1 MATDRR
7 IGNGS
12 ARVPS
17 MIVDHLRQMNVRH
30 SKPTRLAKKSG
41 DKISRGKNAPARTSP
56 KNSSPK
62 KSSRKSSPRKSVPAK
77 GKAVQRAA
85 VASSSPLG
93 MMALHLLA
101 QYKLAGSAG
110 LVFLAESENRAER
123 LGSVIHGFD
132 PSCEVLVFPRL
143 NTLPFDQLEPS
154 HEIAGRRASVLR
166 RLAKSRNPI
175 FLIST
180 AEAVMERLPLPASLL
195 RLNTSLKVGGTFSE
209 AELRVRLESLGYDL
223 EDEPDYPGGA
233 LFHGQT
239 FEIFPAGALG
249 PFRIE
254 HSGRTI
260 SRIVAFDPQAHD
272 VIFETKELL
281 VDPMSERLALAGPR
295 GKRATL
301 FDYCGRAKWIADA
314 GVPLHVDAWLGTIE
328 DAGAR
333 ADREREYLGPRDWK
347 QATRGMKVL
356 APTAPFQPT
365 PEFSKLTSSRKAL
378 RAFVEETRRAG
389 SRLIFVAAQEE
400 DLRAMERISGV
411 KAERCAEWS
420 EAADARGEAALLAD
434 LDGGFVIPGRKPVVV
449 LTASDVLGS
458 RAHHPQPMARSLS
471 VAFDHADVPEQG
483 TVVVH
488 LQRGLAALDG
498 LQTVN
503 TGGGALREMVRLVFA
518 GNNAALVPPP
528 DLGVM
533 WPYST
538 ELGKLAL
545 DKADGSTWWARR
557 TGAEREIQIA
567 GKALAKHISQRRRK
581 RAAKLVPPGSAY
593 EKFVARFPYFT
604 TVDQAKAI
612 NDVLDDLAS
621 GHPMDRV
628 ICGDVGFGKT
638 EVALRAAAAVVLSGK
653 QVAIAVPTTVLARQH
668 VATFRKR
675 FAPFDIE
682 VGNLSRATSAAE
694 LRQTR
699 EALRSGRMQIVV
711 GTQALASKDVRFDDL
726 GLVIIDE
733 EQHFGAAEKARLSSL
748 AKNVHTLWMSAT
760 PIPRTLAAGLAG
772 FRDLSVIASP
782 PVHRLPVATRIAPLS
797 DAAIA
802 SALLREQRRHGQS
815 FLICPRIQDLEPMLA
830 RVQAVAPDLR
840 IVCLHGKLPADEIDD
855 RMMSFVEGGADVLLA
870 TNIVESGLDIPR
882 ANTIVVCWPERFGLA
897 QLHQLRGRVGR
908 SGIRAFAHLLTETGS
923 EQSEKRLAVLEEF
936 SRPGAGFAISERD
949 LDLRGAGDLFSEQQ
963 SGHVQVFGPVL
974 YSHLLKMA
982 SENGRVELWVPDLN
996 LPIADMLPETY
1007 VQSEPVR
1014 LELYARAARCRDE
1027 DELDDLEEETSRR
1040 FGQLPKVARDFFS
1053 AARLRLDCKRRGII
1067 RLDVGT
1073 SAVAAT
1079 FLPGRLRKSRGR
1091 SLQRDGDRVVYHSQ
1105 LRDAPFDRVEE
1116 LFDVLDEA

>member
-1 MATDRR
+1 M
-7 IGNGS
+7 
-12 ARVPS
+12 
-17 MIVDHLRQMNVRH
+17 
-30 SKPTRLAKKSG
+30 
-41 DKISRGKNAPARTSP
+41 
-56 KNSSPK
+56 
-62 KSSRKSSPRKSVPAK
+62 
-77 GKAVQRAA
+77 
-85 VASSSPLG
+85 
-93 MMALHLLA
+93 
-101 QYKLAGSAG
+101 
-110 LVFLAESENRAER
+110 FLAESENRAER
-123 LGSVIHGFD
+123 LGSVIHALD

-154 HEIAGRRASVLR
+154 REIAGRRASVLR
-166 RLAKSRNPI
+166 RLAKSKKPI
-175 FLIST
+175 FLVAT
-180 AEAVMERLPLPASLL
+180 AEAVMERLPPPASLL
-195 RLNTSLKVGGTFSE
+195 RLNTSLKVGGNFSE
-209 AELRVRLESLGYDL
+209 SELRVRLEALGYDL
-223 EDEPDYPGGA
+223 DDEPDYPGGA

-249 PFRIE
+249 PYRVE
-254 HSGRTI
+254 HSGRAI
-260 SRIVAFDPQAHD
+260 RRIVAFDPKEHD
-272 VIFETKELL
+272 IIFETRELL
-281 VDPMSERLALAGPR
+281 VDPMSERLAIAGAR
-295 GKRATL
+295 ARRATL
-301 FDYCGRAKWIADA
+301 FDYCGKAKWIADA
-314 GVPLHVDAWLGTIE
+314 GVSVHADAWLSTIE
-328 DAGAR
+328 EAAGR
-333 ADREREYLGPRDWK
+333 ADREREYLGRADWK

-356 APTAPFQPT
+356 PRNAPFQPT

-378 RAFVEETRRAG
+378 RAFVEDIRRAG
-389 SRLIFVAAQEE
+389 SRLILVAAQEE
-400 DLRAMERISGV
+400 DLRTMERMSGV
-411 KAERCAEWS
+411 RAERVADWDEAES
-420 EAADARGEAALLAD
+420 ARHRDVALLAD
-434 LDGGFVIPGRKPVVV
+434 LDAGFVIPGKKPAVV

-458 RAHHPQPMARSLS
+458 RAHHPQPMARSWS
-471 VAFDHADVPEQG
+471 AAFDHPDVPEQG

-488 LQRGLAALDG
+488 LQRGLAVLDG

-503 TGGGALREMVRLVFA
+503 TGGGALREMVRLSFA
-518 GNNAALVPPP
+518 GDNAVLVPPP
-528 DLGVM
+528 DLAQM

-538 ELGKLAL
+538 ERGKLAL

-557 TGAEREIQIA
+557 TEAEREIQIA
-567 GKALAKHISQRRRK
+567 GKVLAKHISQRKRR

-604 TVDQAKAI
+604 TIDQAKAI
-612 NDVLDDLAS
+612 HDVLDDLAS

-668 VATFRKR
+668 VVTFRKR
-675 FAPFDIE
+675 FAPVDIE
-682 VGNLSRATSAAE
+682 VGSLSRATSAAE
-694 LRQTR
+694 TR
-699 EALRSGRMQIVV
+699 ETKEGLRSGWIKVVV
-711 GTQALASKDVRFDDL
+711 GTQALTSKDVKFDDL

-733 EQHFGAAEKARLSSL
+733 EQHFGAAEKAKLSAL

-782 PVHRLPVATRIAPLS
+782 PVHRLPVATKIAPLS

-830 RVQAVAPDLR
+830 RVQAVAPDLK

-855 RMMSFVEGGADVLLA
+855 RMMTFVEGKADVLLA

-882 ANTIVVCWPERFGLA
+882 ANTIVVCWPENFGLA

-908 SGIRAFAHLLTETGS
+908 GGIRAFAFLLTESASG
-923 EQSEKRLAVLEEF
+923 QSEKRLAVLEEF

-982 SENGRVELWVPDLN
+982 SEKVDDSRSLVWVPDLN
-996 LPIADMLPETY
+996 LPVADMLPGSY
-1007 VQSEPVR
+1007 VQSAPVR
-1014 LELYARAARCRDE
+1014 LELYARAARCGSE

-1040 FGQLPKVARDFFS
+1040 FGPLPPAARDFFA
-1053 AARLRLDCKRRGII
+1053 AARLRMDCKRRGIV
-1067 RLDVGT
+1067 RLDVGQ

-1079 FLPGRLRKSRGR
+1079 FLPGRLRKSKGKT
-1091 SLQRDGDRVVYHSQ
+1091 LQRDGDRVVYHSQ
-1105 LRDAPFDRVEE
+1105 LRDSPFDMVEE
-1116 LFDVLDEA
+1116 LFELLDEA

>member
-1 MATDRR
+1 MS
-7 IGNGS
+7 S
-12 ARVPS
+12 ARVQS
-17 MIVDHLRQMNVRH
+17 MIVDDQKRIHVRH
-30 SKPTRLAKKSG
+30 SKKARPAKNAAMNPAKKSAKKHSAKKNSPK
-41 DKISRGKNAPARTSP
+41 KIAPNKSSLKKTSP
-56 KNSSPK
+56 KK
-62 KSSRKSSPRKSVPAK
+62 AK
-77 GKAVQRAA
+77 ASQRAA
-85 VASSSPLG
+85 ISSSSPLG

-101 QYKLAGSAG
+101 KWKDSGRNG

-123 LGSVIHGFD
+123 LGSVIHALD

-154 HEIAGRRASVLR
+154 REIAGRRAAVLR
-166 RLAKSRNPI
+166 RLAKSKRPI
-175 FLIST
+175 FLVST
-180 AEAVMERLPLPASLL
+180 AEAVMERLPSPVSLA
-195 RLNTSLKVGGTFSE
+195 RLNTSLKVGGSFSE
-209 AELRVRLESLGYDL
+209 ADLRVRLEALGYDMD
-223 EDEPDYPGGA
+223 DEPDYPGGV

-249 PFRIE
+249 PFRVE
-254 HSGRTI
+254 HSGRAI
-260 SRIVAFDPQAHD
+260 RRIVAFDPKEHEI
-272 VIFETKELL
+272 IFETKELL
-281 VDPMSERLALAGPR
+281 VDPMSERLAFAGKR
-295 GKRATL
+295 DKRATL

-314 GVPLHVDAWLGTIE
+314 GVPLHADGWLDTIE
-328 DAGAR
+328 EGAGR

-347 QATRGMKVL
+347 LASKGMKVL
-356 APTAPFQPT
+356 PRTSPFQPT

-389 SRLIFVAAQEE
+389 SRLVFVAAQEE
-400 DLRAMERISGV
+400 DLRAMERMSGV
-411 KAERCAEWS
+411 KAERVANWD
-420 EAADARGEAALLAD
+420 EAASADKREAALLAD
-434 LDGGFVIPGRKPVVV
+434 LDAGFIILAKKALVV

-458 RAHHPQPMARSLS
+458 RAHHPQPMARSWS
-471 VAFDHADVPEQG
+471 AAFDHADVPEQG

-488 LQRGLAALDG
+488 LQRGIGVLDG

-503 TGGGALREMVRLVFA
+503 TGGGALREMVRLSFA
-518 GNNAALVPPP
+518 GDNAVLVPPP
-528 DLGVM
+528 DLALM
-533 WPYST
+533 WPYAS
-538 ELGKLAL
+538 ERGKLAL
-545 DKADGSTWWARR
+545 DKADGSSWWARR
-557 TGAEREIQIA
+557 TEAEREIQIA
-567 GKALAKHISQRRRK
+567 GKALAKHISQRRRR

-604 TVDQAKAI
+604 TIDQAKAI
-612 NDVLDDLAS
+612 HDVLDDLAS

-675 FAPFDIE
+675 FAPFGIE
-682 VGNLSRATSAAE
+682 VGSLSRATSGAE
-694 LRQTR
+694 VR
-699 EALRSGRMQIVV
+699 EAKEGLRSGRMKIVV
-711 GTQALASKDVRFDDL
+711 GTQALAAKDVKFDDL

-733 EQHFGAAEKARLSSL
+733 EQHFGAAEKAKLSGL

-772 FRDLSVIASP
+772 FRDLSVMASP
-782 PVHRLPVATRIAPLS
+782 PVHRLPVATKIAPLS
-797 DAAIA
+797 DAAIV

-830 RVQAVAPDLR
+830 RVQAMAPDLT

-855 RMMSFVEGGADVLLA
+855 RMMSFVEGKADVLLA

-882 ANTIVVCWPERFGLA
+882 ANTIVVCWPENFGLA

-908 SGIRAFAHLLTETGS
+908 SGIRAFAYLLTES
-923 EQSEKRLAVLEEF
+923 ASVQSEKRLAVLEEF
-936 SRPGAGFAISERD
+936 TRPGAGFAISERD

-982 SENGRVELWVPDLN
+982 SEKADGRAEVWVPDLN
-996 LPIADMLPETY
+996 LPVADMLPETY

-1014 LELYARAARCRDE
+1014 LELYARAARCASE
-1027 DELDDLEEETSRR
+1027 DDLDDLEEETSRR
-1040 FGQLPKVARDFFS
+1040 FGPLPPAARDVFA

-1067 RLDVGT
+1067 RLDVGRE
-1073 SAVAAT
+1073 AVAAT

-1091 SLQRDGDRVVYHSQ
+1091 SLQRDGDRVVYHGQ
-1105 LRDAPFDRVEE
+1105 MRDGPFERVEE